1 MKSLRPW
8 AALGGTTV
16 LALGLS
22 ACVDTEVEVEAID
35 AVSYDGEELRFAHVY
50 DPDHPVEICGVP
62 AVNEELEDV
71 GVRINSYPSG
81 QLGDEQELLE
91 QVQAGSLEMAI
102 AGPSFLGVWEENAEL
117 FDAAYL
123 FTDADHMEAT
133 VNGEIAEE
141 IFAEL
146 REGYGLDVLSTWY
159 YGTRHATAD
168 VAVHTSDDLSG
179 HAFRVPEAPL
189 YQALA
194 DVLGAS
200 ATSMALGEVYLGLQ
214 QGTIDAQ
221 ENPIP
226 TIASYNFYDVQNYL
240 NLTHHM
246 VQGVMVTGSEA
257 ALSVLDEDQRQALD
271 EALQVGAAAT
281 RECVEEQE
289 ESYIDEWQESGVI
302 EVNDDVDLDH
312 FRDRAAEIIP
322 ERFAWGDLYLEIQ
335 QAGDGDD

>member
-1 MKSLRPW
+1 MKTPRLSKM
-8 AALGGTTV
+8 LGVGAVVAVGTT
-16 LALGLS
+16 G
-22 ACVDTEVEVEAID
+22 CVGTEVDRENID
-35 AVSYDGEELRFAHVY
+35 AVSFEGEELRFAHVY

-62 AVNEELEDV
+62 EVNEQLDGT
-71 GVRINSYPSG
+71 GVRISSYPAG

-91 QVQAGSLEMAI
+91 QVQAGSLDMAI

-123 FTDADHMEAT
+123 FTDADHMEET
-133 VNGEIAEE
+133 VNGEIGQE
-141 IFAEL
+141 IFGEMKD
-146 REGYGLDVLSTWY
+146 EYGLDVLSTWY
-159 YGTRHATAD
+159 YGTRHATA
-168 VAVHTSDDLSG
+168 AHEVHTADDFAG
-179 HAFRVPEAPL
+179 QAFRVPEAPL

-226 TIASYNFYDVQNYL
+226 TIASYNFTEVQDYL

-257 ALSVLDEDQRQALD
+257 ALSVLDDGQL
-271 EALQVGAAAT
+271 EALREAMQEGAAAT
-281 RECVEEQE
+281 RECVEEEE
-289 ESYIDEWQESGVI
+289 ESYIQEWQESGDI
-302 EVNDDVDLDH
+302 IVNDDVDLDH
-312 FRDRAAEIIP
+312 FRDRAADVIP
-322 ERFAWGDLYLEIQ
+322 EQFVWGDLYLEIQ
-335 QAGDGDD
+335 EEGLNDD